1 MILQNPYI
9 KILKSRLQKTSDA
22 IKDENQSAA
31 IKKVEQFDILFLLF
45 VTILIGQSQWKISL
59 GFYLFCFPKVRIWR

>member
-9 KILKSRLQKTSDA
+9 KILKSQLQKTSDA

-45 VTILIGQSQWKISL
+45 VTILIGQSKWKI
-59 GFYLFCFPKVRIWR
+59 